1 MSRRAATVAAP
12 PARRAGVPDGRRAV
26 TRRVAAVALL
36 AAALLPAGCA
46 APRSGSLGPAP
57 AAPPPVATT
66 SAPAPSPSSAAAPP
80 TAGPGRSPTPA
91 ATAAAPTRAQTVTV
105 ELWYVRDGRLAPTR
119 RTRPATVATSRL
131 ALTELAAG
139 PTPAEAATG
148 LTTLLPAGGEVT
160 RIADGVATVAP
171 APADGDAPTRR
182 LREAQVVY
190 TLTQFPTVK
199 RVRLAAGPPVGR
211 ADYADLLP
219 PVVVT
224 GPPIGARVGS
234 PVTVTG
240 TADVFEATVTVRV
253 LDAAGR
259 TVATTFTTA
268 TCGTGCRGDFRVA
281 VAYRVQREQPG
292 TIEAYE
298 VSAAD
303 GTRRHVV
310 AVPVTLTPVRS

>member
-1 MSRRAATVAAP
+1 PPPPSTAPRPPAGPSRSAP
-12 PARRAGVPDGRRAV
+12 PVP
-26 TRRVAAVALL
+26 
-36 AAALLPAGCA
+36 
-46 APRSGSLGPAP
+46 PAP
-57 AAPPPVATT
+57 T
-66 SAPAPSPSSAAAPP
+66 
-80 TAGPGRSPTPA
+80 TAGPARP
-91 ATAAAPTRAQTVTV
+91 RTVTV
-105 ELWYVRDGRLAPTR
+105 ELWYVRHGRIAPTR

-139 PTPAEAATG
+139 PTPVEAATG
-148 LTTLLPAGGEVT
+148 LTTLLAGGEVT
-160 RIADGVATVAP
+160 GIADGVATVAP
-171 APADGDAPTRR
+171 APAGGDAVARR

-190 TLTQFPTVK
+190 TLTQFPTV
-199 RVRLAAGPPVGR
+199 RQVRLAAGPPVGR
-211 ADYADLLP
+211 ADYADLLQ

-224 GPPIGARVGS
+224 GPAIGARVGS

-281 VAYRVQREQPG
+281 VAYQVEREQPG

-303 GTRRHVV
+303 GTRRHIV
-310 AVPVTLTPVRS
+310 AVPVTLTPARP